1 VQAQLSSERVLA
13 SGSAYQSAT
22 VSRRVM
28 APALHSVLGWAMV
41 MERQP
46 PRRLSIDGNLWK
58 CRVGA

>member
-1 VQAQLSSERVLA
+1 VRAQLSSERVLA

-46 PRRLSIDGNLWK
+46 PRRLSIDGNL
-58 CRVGA
+58 